1 MSKGVS
7 KGVSKEPLE
16 ELSDATRKVYEL
28 IKENPNINRNDL
40 AGQTGVS
47 LKNIQKHIN
56 KLKMIGVV
64 RRVGSP
70 KHGHWEIIT

>member
-1 MSKGVS
+1 MS

-16 ELSDATRKVYEL
+16 EISDATRKVYEL

>member
-1 MSKGVS
+1 MS

-16 ELSDATRKVYEL
+16 ELSVATRKVYEL

-40 AGQTGVS
+40 AGQMGVS

-70 KHGHWEIIT
+70 NTAIGK

>member
-1 MSKGVS
+1 MS

-16 ELSDATRKVYEL
+16 VLSDATRKVYEL

-70 KHGHWEIIT
+70 KHGHWEIITGVC

>member
-1 MSKGVS
+1 MS

>member
-1 MSKGVS
+1 M
-7 KGVSKEPLE
+7 SKEPLE